1 MNNEE
6 TVTTE
11 NEGVDCTQYPDCI
24 PVAAPAQIRRIYPPV
39 SARNTAVCYTRTS
52 AVLVFPPSRSSS
64 FISMFRSVRRDDH
77 TVKLNVHR
85 MCVHIRKNRRRLLY
99 TSKYLF
105 DLAPELERGSFTQPL
120 QQSLQSLQPLTE
132 QVDRVHRSSLGQ
144 GGDVLPPVVRVTA
157 ESVDKHHRGAVASLL
172 HRGGGSGAGA
182 GGIKGRGT

>member
-24 PVAAPAQIRRIYPPV
+24 PVAAPAQMRRIYPPV

-52 AVLVFPPSRSSS
+52 AMLVFPPSRSSS

-85 MCVHIRKNRRRLLY
+85 TCVHIRKNRRRLLY
-99 TSKYLF
+99 ISLILHLSWKGDPLPSPYSSRYSPCSPLPSRSTAYTGPA
-105 DLAPELERGSFTQPL
+105 LAKVGMFFRQWSALPPNPWISTIGGP
-120 QQSLQSLQPLTE
+120 SLPCCIGE
-132 QVDRVHRSSLGQ
+132 VGVGQ
-144 GGDVLPPVVRVTA
+144 GQVG
-157 ESVDKHHRGAVASLL
+157 
-172 HRGGGSGAGA
+172 
-182 GGIKGRGT
+182 